1 VGRGSAGRLAA
12 RPWVGVTDVAAPAG
26 GERTAY
32 SEPVAGRPSVRDVG
46 NVTSETVRNQWFGD
60 GMTDV
65 TPVPPGGNGQPKA
78 PTGLIVACSLV
89 GAAVLAMV
97 FAGMGNPD
105 GTARGPSP
113 STLPGAT
120 ATRPT
125 ARPAVPLS
133 RGVPTSQPSPVAAL
147 NSPRSTATD
156 SGVTG
161 PGVTGPRPAD
171 PVTSQPDGTRIAQ
184 RDLDDLLRHIGHRKA
199 TR

>member
-1 VGRGSAGRLAA
+1 M
-12 RPWVGVTDVAAPAG
+12 
-26 GERTAY
+26 
-32 SEPVAGRPSVRDVG
+32 
-46 NVTSETVRNQWFGD
+46 TSETVRNQWFGD

-78 PTGLIVACSLV
+78 PTGLIVACSLL

-97 FAGMGNPD
+97 FAGMGIPD
-105 GTARGPSP
+105 GTGGAAVPLDPARRDRHPSD
-113 STLPGAT
+113 ST
-120 ATRPT
+120 R
-125 ARPAVPLS
+125 RCRPLS